1 MIGSVQ
7 DLHIEWLDDPA
18 TFFRRHAEALAAI
31 GASAFAQPAPVM
43 RHQVA
48 DRFDKATLAQ
58 ILRVGGEI
66 VGFGLFDRLDIP
78 ERESGLWIVEGRA
91 IAPAHQRGG
100 LGTRC
105 FREFVDTTGANAV
118 ATVTRNPAICRMM
131 AAEFRTVLPDLTSDR
146 PLRTLRDPE
155 VATAVRRYA
164 AHLGIDVAE
173 PPFLRNRYPG
183 GLYGVRDPGLRM
195 PLPEISRDP
204 SCGVI
209 TVGVGRKP
217 LRVDD

>member
-1 MIGSVQ
+1 MQ
-7 DLHIEWLDDPA
+7 DLRIEWLDDPA
-18 TFFRRHAEALAAI
+18 TFFRRHADALAAI

-43 RHQVA
+43 GHQVA
-48 DRFDKATLAQ
+48 DRFAKATLAQ
-58 ILRVGGEI
+58 ILRLDGEI
-66 VGFGLFDRLDIP
+66 VGFGLFDRL
-78 ERESGLWIVEGRA
+78 RSGLWVVEGRA

-105 FREFVDTTGANAV
+105 FRDFLDTTGANAV

-131 AAEFRTVLPDLTSDR
+131 AAEFRTVLPDLSSDR
-146 PLRTLRDPE
+146 PLRTLHHSGI
-155 VATAVRRYA
+155 ATAVRHYA
-164 AHLGIDVAE
+164 GHLGADVAE
-173 PPFLRNRYPG
+173 LPFIRNRYPG

-195 PLPEISRDP
+195 PSPEISRDP

-217 LRVDD
+217 PQAGG